1 MDKAYNLHDLKG
13 LLAEKGLKATTQR
26 LIIYQAI
33 LQTDEH
39 PTAEQVYD
47 TIREAH
53 PSISLGTVYK
63 TLDSLVNAGL
73 AHRVKTGNDVQRFDA
88 KVHHHNH
95 LYVTNTSQIIDYED
109 QELQKLLEDYFA
121 RKHFQNF
128 KVTDFQVQVNG
139 EIVDKE
145 KNIKIIL

>member
-1 MDKAYNLHDLKG
+1 MDNAYSFQMLKEQ
-13 LLAEKGLKATTQR
+13 LAEKGLKATMQR

-39 PTAEQVYD
+39 PTAEQIFD
-47 TIREAH
+47 RIRPAH

-73 AHRVKTGNDVQRFDA
+73 ARRVKTVDDIQRFDA
-88 KVHHHNH
+88 KMHHHNH

-109 QELQKLLEDYFA
+109 EELQKLLEGYFA
-121 RKHFQNF
+121 KKRFDNF

-139 EIVDKE
+139 EVVDKD
-145 KNIKIIL
+145 KNIKINS